1 MSASIEIIETYWNV
15 NKGPSISGSDV
26 LTEIIET
33 YWNVNVWTFLI
44 SIPFEQK

>member
-33 YWNVNVWTFLI
+33 YWNVNGIKSW
-44 SIPFEQK
+44 IPEP